1 MSING
6 NGNRPLYLY
15 TRFERFWH
23 WAQAALIIVL
33 AVTGLEIHG
42 SYTWLGFQLAVE
54 VHNFCAWTWLVLYAF
69 VLFWMATT
77 GEWRQ
82 YIPTTKRLIDVAL
95 YYMVGIFQGRP
106 HPVPKSERDKHNPLQ
121 RMTYLS
127 ISLLL
132 IPAQMATGFLYYF
145 YSSWGQW
152 GWAGKLTLSTVAFI
166 HTAGM
171 FGFLAFLVVHVYMTT
186 TGHTLTCHLKAMC
199 TGWEEVPPPHP
210 ARVSNGG

>member
-1 MSING
+1 MSNNG
-6 NGNRPLYLY
+6 GKSLYLY

-23 WAQAALIIVL
+23 WAQSALIITL
-33 AVTGLEIHG
+33 AFTGLEIHG
-42 SYTWLGFQLAVE
+42 SYTVLGFKRAVE

-69 VLFWMATT
+69 VLFWMAVT

-95 YYMVGIFQGRP
+95 YYMVGIFQGKP
-106 HPVPKSERDKHNPLQ
+106 HPVPKSERAKHNPLQ

-127 ISLLL
+127 IALVL
-132 IPAQMATGFLYYF
+132 IPLQMATGFLYY
-145 YSSWGQW
+145 YYNSWPQW
-152 GWAGKLTLSTVAFI
+152 GWTASLSLNAVAFI

-186 TGHTLTCHLKAMC
+186 TGHTLACHLKAMC
-199 TGWEEVPPPHP
+199 TGWEELPHQ
-210 ARVSNGG
+210 AKAGE